1 MAGAVF
7 IRSFFRYPIP
17 STSIV
22 PLLPDGTIVL
32 IRRRDTGHWALP
44 GGMVDWREDISNTV
58 RRELAEETGLNLV
71 KIRGLVGVYS
81 SPDRDPRVHSICVV
95 VAADVRGEF
104 NIQDKLEISE
114 VRAFSP
120 DKLPKADELSYDNG
134 QQLKNY
140 LEGAIALH

>member
-1 MAGAVF
+1 M
-7 IRSFFRYPIP
+7 
-17 STSIV
+17 
-22 PLLPDGTIVL
+22 
-32 IRRRDTGHWALP
+32 IRRRDTGRWALP
-44 GGMVDWREDISNTV
+44 GGMVDWREDIPNTV
-58 RRELAEETGLNLV
+58 RRELAEETGLDLV

-81 SPDRDPRVHSICVV
+81 SPARDPRVHSICIV

-120 DKLPKADELSYDNG
+120 DKLPKPDELSYDNG

>member
-1 MAGAVF
+1 M
-7 IRSFFRYPIP
+7 
-17 STSIV
+17 
-22 PLLPDGTIVL
+22 
-32 IRRRDTGHWALP
+32 IRRRDTGRWALP
-44 GGMVDWREDISNTV
+44 GGMVDWREDIPNTV

-114 VRAFSP
+114 VRAFSL
-120 DKLPKADELSYDNG
+120 DKLPKPDELSYDNG

-140 LEGAIALH
+140 LEGAIALY